1 MSKTLVIREVDPSVR
16 ELVAQNDG
24 YCPCAVV
31 KTPDTKCMCKEFKD
45 QQTTGLCHCG
55 RYGKFIAEVPV
66 NENMTAIGAV
76 ENPRLVSQVQ
86 QAIRTIKAG
95 ICKRVDVTKEI
106 KVYECGSII
115 RIDIKP

>member
-1 MSKTLVIREVDPSVR
+1 MDER
-16 ELVAQNDG
+16 
-24 YCPCAVV
+24 
-31 KTPDTKCMCKEFKD
+31 
-45 QQTTGLCHCG
+45 
-55 RYGKFIAEVPV
+55 
-66 NENMTAIGAV
+66 MTALEAV
-76 ENPRLVSQVQ
+76 ENPVLVSKVQ